1 MSSAVD
7 PVRAAAV
14 DVLIRVFEAGAYL
27 KQALDISLRRRPV
40 SARGR
45 RFLTQLVYGTVR
57 HKLLADHIL
66 SKLLHQPL
74 DKLPAPIRA
83 ILRMGVFEA
92 LFLQQVPFPAMV
104 HTSVELGRAFG
115 HAGTAR
121 LVNAILRRVPKTVE
135 EIDLPPREAG
145 LARHLSVR
153 HSLPE
158 WLVASWLEAFGE
170 ARTEDL
176 CAASNTEAPITIR
189 ANTLRTSAADL
200 ATFLSGKGF
209 VLEKKTAVPEELTV
223 LDGPPPAQSKLFD
236 EGLYLVQDAASM
248 LPPHL
253 LEPKPGQRI
262 LDLCAAPGSKTTH
275 IAQLMEGQGP
285 VMALDIH
292 AGKLGLVMDNAA
304 RLGLTTIMPVCGDG
318 AMPPFAGGF
327 DGVLVDAPC
336 SGLGTLRRHP
346 DLKWR
351 VHEDTPGRLQEQQ
364 LALLRAAIRLCKIGG
379 LVVYAVCTFSR
390 EETEEVAR
398 AIFASEAVRPEDGPE
413 WLVPWKVDVGQYRVL
428 PEKEGLDGFY
438 LMRLRKAS

>member
-1 MSSAVD
+1 MSSGVD

-14 DVLIRVFEAGAYL
+14 DVLVRVFEAGAYL
-27 KQALDISLRRRPV
+27 KQALDISLRRHPV
-40 SARGR
+40 SSRGR

-57 HKLLADHIL
+57 HKLLADYIL

-74 DKLPAPIRA
+74 DKLPGPIRA
-83 ILRMGVFEA
+83 ILRMGVYEA

-104 HTSVELGRAFG
+104 HTSVDLARRFG

-121 LVNAILRRVPKTVE
+121 LVNAILRRVPKSLDAVE
-135 EIDLPPREAG
+135 LPPRAAG
-145 LARHLSVR
+145 VAAHLSVR
-153 HSLPE
+153 HSLPL
-158 WLVASWLEAFGE
+158 WLVAGWLDAFGE
-170 ARTEDL
+170 EGAEAL
-176 CAASNTEAPITIR
+176 CAASNTEAPVAIR
-189 ANTLRTSAADL
+189 ANVLRNSAGEL
-200 ATFLSGKGF
+200 AALLSEKGF
-209 VLEKKTAVPEELTV
+209 KIEKKTPVPEELTIV
-223 LDGPPPAQSKLFD
+223 DGPPPAQSKLFD

-253 LEPKPGQRI
+253 LEPKAGERI

-275 IAQLMEGQGP
+275 VAALMEGRGR
-285 VMALDIH
+285 VTAVDIH
-292 AGKLGLVMDNAA
+292 PGKLGLVLENAG
-304 RLGLTTIMPVCGDG
+304 RLGLGNIGAVCADG
-318 AMPPFAGGF
+318 SAPPFGEVF

-351 VHEDTPGRLQEQQ
+351 VHEDTPRRLQEQQ
-364 LALLRAAIRLCKIGG
+364 VALLRAAIRLCKMNG
-379 LVVYAVCTFSR
+379 LVVYSVCTFSR

-413 WLVPWKVDVGQYRVL
+413 WLDPWKVDVGQYRIL
-428 PEKEGLDGFY
+428 PEKEGLDGFF